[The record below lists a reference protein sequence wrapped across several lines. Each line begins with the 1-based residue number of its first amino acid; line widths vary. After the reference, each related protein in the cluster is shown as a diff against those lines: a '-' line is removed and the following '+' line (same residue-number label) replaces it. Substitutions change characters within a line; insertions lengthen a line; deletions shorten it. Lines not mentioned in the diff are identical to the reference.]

1 MLFAYIG
8 PETMMPVASVIAA
21 VAGVFMMFGR
31 SVVGFGRGLV
41 RRVWPGSGRTKV
53 TKPGTGSTDELVI
66 NRTTIVEEIRVTKS
80 GTDSPDEL

>member
-31 SVVGFGRGLV
+31 SVVGFGRGLL
-41 RRVWPGSGRTKV
+41 RRVWPGSGRKPV
-53 TKPGTGSTDELVI
+53 AKPGPEAGDEL
-66 NRTTIVEEIRVTKS
+66 
-80 GTDSPDEL
+80 

>member
-31 SVVGFGRGLV
+31 NVIGFCRGLV
-41 RRVWPGSGRTKV
+41 RRVSPGPNEQKV
-53 TKPGTGSTDELVI
+53 TQPSQPEGAENPG
-66 NRTTIVEEIRVTKS
+66 K
-80 GTDSPDEL
+80 